1 MHKGIVPAVGSG
13 VLHEGFAVQ
22 GNLPAL
28 AGSESDLSKSVANRP
43 PYLIYYLQI
52 VDVPLE

>member
-1 MHKGIVPAVGSG
+1 MHKGILPEVGSE
-13 VLHEGFAVQ
+13 V
-22 GNLPAL
+22 AL

-52 VDVPLE
+52 VEVPLN